1 VASSKSH
8 SFSVGVSEVIRCI
21 FDISATIMASWNGGS
36 GDAGKSPAD
45 MRQLSPHK
53 GQVTPE
59 AEEKVIEETEDVVRN
74 FLFERYTEDLSSHSD
89 DSSTEMAPQIQEFM
103 NYTADPL
110 R

>member
-1 VASSKSH
+1 
-8 SFSVGVSEVIRCI
+8 
-21 FDISATIMASWNGGS
+21 MASWDGGS
-36 GDAGKSPAD
+36 GDAGKKPTD
-45 MRQLSPHK
+45 MRQLSPRK